1 MHLPSNS
8 KSKLPSNSTM
18 AVNRISGFDELI
30 QYKGDRAIS
39 GRTIERFA
47 LAAASYCN
55 IFKSHKEINEQK

>member
-1 MHLPSNS
+1 
-8 KSKLPSNSTM
+8 M